1 MECGVRLNEIGDR
14 NRCLFYEFI
23 TRETLVQCK
32 QGECEYDVLIKL
44 FKILGYPGVSF
55 WRVIYE

>member
-1 MECGVRLNEIGDR
+1 MSISI
-14 NRCLFYEFI
+14 RCLFYEFI

-44 FKILGYPGVSF
+44 FKILGYPGVSL
-55 WRVIYE
+55 WRVIKS